1 MNIVV
6 GGGWAGLAAA
16 VELARHDGPVTLI
29 EAGTELGG
37 RARRVRQGKRRG
49 DNGQHLIIG
58 AYRELLR
65 LLAVTGV
72 DEASLFERRPLELHL
87 HAPASDDRLR
97 LRLPRLP
104 APLHLIAGLMTAR
117 GLSLAEKG
125 QALRLCLAL
134 RTPSGG
140 PDCSVAE
147 LLRRHGQSNTL
158 VSRLWEPLCL
168 ATLNARVHEA
178 SATLFRRVLNDS
190 FAQRRADSDLLIA
203 RGDLGAQFPDPAQRF
218 ILAHGGRILTG
229 TRVTGLVDD
238 GGRIAA
244 VTLADG
250 TTLPAAHVVLALPP
264 PACERLLRPLPAMA
278 ELTARLAAI
287 DSAPIATVY
296 LRYPPSVSLPFPLMG
311 LLGTT
316 AQWVCDLAVAGEPG
330 WMGVVI
336 SGSGAHT
343 RLTREALVTRI
354 GEELAALRPD
364 WPAPIEGYAL
374 REKRATFFAT
384 VGVEALRPGPAT
396 PCPNLHL
403 AGDATDTG
411 YPATLEGAV
420 RSGVAAARRIV
431 GAHGSPPVT
440 DASA

>member
-16 VELARHDGPVTLI
+16 VELARHDRPVTLI
-29 EAGTELGG
+29 EAGAELGG
-37 RARRVRQGKRRG
+37 RARRVRRG

-72 DEASLFERRPLELHL
+72 DEAGLFERRALELRL
-87 HAPASDDRLR
+87 HTLPSNDHLR
-97 LRLPRLP
+97 LRLPHLP
-104 APLHLIAGLMTAR
+104 APLHLIVGLATAR
-117 GLSLAEKG
+117 GLSFAEKR

-134 RTPSGG
+134 RRPPAG
-140 PDCSVAE
+140 PDRSVAE
-147 LLRRHGQSNTL
+147 MLRRHGQSDTL
-158 VSRLWEPLCL
+158 VARLWEPLCL

-178 SATLFRRVLNDS
+178 SAILFRRVLNDS
-190 FAQRRADSDLLIA
+190 FAQRRADSDLLLA
-203 RGDLGAQFPDPAQRF
+203 RGDLGAQFPDPARRF
-218 ILAHGGRILTG
+218 ILARGGRVLTG
-229 TRVTGLVDD
+229 TRVTGLVEDD
-238 GGRIAA
+238 GRITA
-244 VTLADG
+244 VRLADG
-250 TTLPAAHVVLALPP
+250 TTLKAAHVVLALPP

-278 ELTARLAAI
+278 ELATRLAAI
-287 DSAPIATVY
+287 GSAPIATVY
-296 LRYPPSVSLPFPLMG
+296 LRYPPSVSLPFPLLG

-316 AQWVCDLAVAGEPG
+316 GQWVCDLAVAGKPG

-336 SGSGAHT
+336 SGTGAHT
-343 RLTREALVTRI
+343 RMTREQLVARI

-384 VGVEALRPGPAT
+384 VGVEALRPGSAT

-431 GAHGSPPVT
+431 GEDEHSPAPG
-440 DASA
+440 ASA

>member
-6 GGGWAGLAAA
+6 GGGWAGLATA
-16 VELARHDGPVTLI
+16 VELARHDRPVTLI
-29 EAGTELGG
+29 EAGAELGG
-37 RARRVRQGKRRG
+37 RARRVRQGERRG

-72 DEASLFERRPLELHL
+72 DEASLFERRPLELRL
-87 HAPASDDRLR
+87 HAPSSNDGLR

-104 APLHLIAGLMTAR
+104 APLHLLAGLVTAR
-117 GLSLAEKG
+117 GLSLAEKR
-125 QALRLCLAL
+125 QALRLCLSL
-134 RTPSGG
+134 RTPSTG
-140 PDCSVAE
+140 PDCSVADM
-147 LLRRHGQSNTL
+147 LRRHGQSTTL
-158 VSRLWEPLCL
+158 VARLWEPLCL

-178 SATLFRRVLNDS
+178 SAALFRRVLNDS

-203 RGDLGAQFPDPAQRF
+203 RGDLGAQFPDPARRF
-218 ILAHGGRILTG
+218 ILERGGRVLTG
-229 TRVTGLVDD
+229 TRVTGLLNDD
-238 GGRIAA
+238 DRIAG

-250 TTLPAAHVVLALPP
+250 TMLPAAHVVLALPP
-264 PACERLLRPLPAMA
+264 PACERLLRPLPIMA
-278 ELTARLAAI
+278 ELATRLAAI

-296 LRYPPSVSLPFPLMG
+296 LRYPPSVSLPFPLLG

-316 AQWVCDLAVAGEPG
+316 GQWVCDLAIAGEPG

-343 RLTREALVTRI
+343 RMTREQLVTRI
-354 GEELAALRPD
+354 GEELAALHPD

-384 VGVEALRPGPAT
+384 VGVDALRPGTAT

-431 GAHGSPPVT
+431 GALEPATIAGV
-440 DASA
+440 SA